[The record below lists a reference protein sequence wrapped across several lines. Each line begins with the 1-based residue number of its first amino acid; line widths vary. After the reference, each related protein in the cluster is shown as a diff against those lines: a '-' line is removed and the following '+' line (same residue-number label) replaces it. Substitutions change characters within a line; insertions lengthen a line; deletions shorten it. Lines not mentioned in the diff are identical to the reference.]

1 MAFLWPLLAWFWH
14 RVVEQDVGCRTWTKQ
29 KCQIH
34 KRPSRESSLASI
46 NVPQISS
53 VLPSRECMIF
63 RKMKND
69 SIRNATQKWKRRHK
83 KKWTS
88 NLNLTWHLVTCCSIS
103 SVVEWYLWLEAPVKR
118 LDPPCRFGSR
128 DRFMTDL
135 LVDHSRFA
143 HERFDGGV
151 AHPRVP
157 FWRMGIHVRTID
169 TWCHAQV

>member
-1 MAFLWPLLAWFWH
+1 M
-14 RVVEQDVGCRTWTKQ
+14 E
-29 KCQIH
+29 
-34 KRPSRESSLASI
+34 E
-46 NVPQISS
+46 
-53 VLPSRECMIF
+53 E
-63 RKMKND
+63 
-69 SIRNATQKWKRRHK
+69 TQKEVNIYY
-83 KKWTS
+83 

-103 SVVEWYLWLEAPVKR
+103 SVVEWYLLLEAPVKR

-157 FWRMGIHVRTID
+157 FWRMGIHVRTRYVMPCAGISRWWEIEFGMTYQTDLSTVVIIRYTRCSFID
-169 TWCHAQV
+169 SPSFRFHLHSFYLKVWHRRSSLPRFEL